1 MKLPSGSITNRNA
14 GAVLAA
20 GAAAIRGGDCT
31 MDFSDVQRC
40 DTAALACVLAW
51 MRLAQAGGRHLHL
64 VAVPG
69 DLLSLARLCGVEAL
83 VAGAGAVAGA

>member
-1 MKLPSGSITNRNA
+1 MKIQAEALTNLNA

-31 MDFSDVQRC
+31 IDFSGVGRC

-51 MRLAQAGGRHLHL
+51 MRLAQAGGRRLAL
-64 VAVPG
+64 LAVPR

-83 VAGAGAVAGA
+83 VTGAAGA